1 MGKDHYQQYCASY
14 IPDIVATRGADADK
28 PDIYEFKNYSP
39 FVHMG
44 TGRPACTT
52 LCGHER
58 GMGNTAERLK
68 HKVLGT
74 RRRGLPAAGRFDHAS
89 GTGHVP
95 CHAGDYVDAIQNRKA
110 AVHLLVHE
118 TLGGMCSYSAR
129 RLRRLARDAALH
141 GCDSTDYRA
150 SASARSFVPFYAQKI
165 SSAIVMNGMQGIL
178 DQLSHARHGRFRRW
192 A

>member
-1 MGKDHYQQYCASY
+1 
-14 IPDIVATRGADADK
+14 
-28 PDIYEFKNYSP
+28 
-39 FVHMG
+39 
-44 TGRPACTT
+44 
-52 LCGHER
+52 
-58 GMGNTAERLK
+58 MGNTAERLK

-129 RLRRLARDAALH
+129 RLRRPSPATHSAARAA
-141 GCDSTDYRA
+141 TRA
-150 SASARSFVPFYAQKI
+150 NRVRQCP
-165 SSAIVMNGMQGIL
+165 
-178 DQLSHARHGRFRRW
+178 
-192 A
+192 

>member
-1 MGKDHYQQYCASY
+1 M
-14 IPDIVATRGADADK
+14 
-28 PDIYEFKNYSP
+28 
-39 FVHMG
+39 
-44 TGRPACTT
+44 PA
-52 LCGHER
+52 L
-58 GMGNTAERLK
+58 
-68 HKVLGT
+68 
-74 RRRGLPAAGRFDHAS
+74 GRFDHA
-89 GTGHVP
+89 TGAGYVP
-95 CHAGDYVDAIQNRKA
+95 YHKGDYVDAIQNRKA